1 MSNIY
6 QHNFNNCLDL
16 RLSNSD
22 YWDLFLCYDCQ
33 DGVNPN
39 PILSG
44 SCLLIDFDI
53 NDNNC
58 WSGDTLYNLVN
69 WSGSSINPSGVT
81 LNDIGLTGIDNGF
94 ISYDCNTPT
103 SGNTFL
109 STFTGSSLVLSSGDT
124 RFFMKRVS
132 GCTYDYSFDYLSGN
146 TEGRFSRLCGGFYQG
161 FFKLSD
167 KTYFDEIGDNKF
179 VWPLDW
185 FNCPPSCSTIT
196 TSGCSCNNCHTG
208 STSPYLNPDLAYQC
222 YMDNKPIPYD
232 YQVLPTR
239 FERGWTTMFWLRRDG
254 GDLCSGNTSTTL
266 NDVYSGNSGFF
277 FYMGTRAENKFWDL
291 FSGETGYTTSSG
303 YPLSP
308 PIETETKLLD
318 NPFSVYQPGGG
329 NCCFTGITHIT
340 TQEKDR
346 NVDIVNNALGFRI
359 KPDGSIGYRT
369 LGYSGVCTTVTA
381 TTVVNCNNKCTDN
394 CNSTGD
400 TTVTYIEDRYVTGV
414 TVTEEYSEPNLVY
427 PDEWIHISIKFT
439 AYEEYDGCE
448 LNGVPQRKGRLDIYL
463 NGYLK
468 WSVDNFDEFM
478 FKELDEHREKQQ
490 GVPFNYSW
498 GGGTQGLIESNTIN
512 GPDDSD
518 HNLIIQNNFAGTFNG
533 DVSIFKL
540 YGCSLDITTIRSDF
554 NLNKDRFGLTNY
566 VPVVTHNQSVGVTI
580 DLVVDSGS
588 TILDYTIT
596 VDKVLDVD
604 YDLEFSN
611 KINYRNHGF
620 IDVDVMVTI
629 PSNTKKVNFRKILD
643 YDYSQLI
650 DVVDFNSLTT
660 NTDIDVNL
668 NFTFNSSNSK
678 VIYMKDR
685 TPINGGNDDDNNI
698 VYYGKIPSQQF
709 NVNDITTLTS
719 IERNSILESHIKYD
733 DTPGYCY
740 LLVPIKRDQPVSMRN
755 SEDGCNGFVIP
766 FIPLGE
772 HELSINNI
780 TLKYIIYRSFVLTH
794 SSVDVWICD

>member
-6 QHNFNNCLDL
+6 QHNFNNCFDL

-33 DGVNPN
+33 DPIDPN

-44 SCLLIDFDI
+44 SCLLINFDI

-58 WSGDTLYNLVN
+58 WSGNTLYNLVD
-69 WSGSSINPSGVT
+69 WTGATINPSGVT

-94 ISYDCNTPT
+94 ISYNCDTPT

-109 STFTGSSLVLSSGDT
+109 SAFTGSSLVLTSGDT
-124 RFFMKRVS
+124 RFFMNGVS
-132 GCTYDYSFDYLSGN
+132 GCTYDYTINNLSGN

-167 KTYFDEIGDNKF
+167 KTYFDEISDNKF

-196 TSGCSCNNCHTG
+196 TSGCSCNHCSSG
-208 STSPYLNPDLAYQC
+208 STANCLNPDLAYQC
-222 YMDNKPIPYD
+222 YMDKKPIPYD

-239 FERGWTTMFWLRRDG
+239 YDRGWTSMFWLRKD
-254 GDLCSGNTSTTL
+254 DDIFCSGNTATTL

-308 PIETETKLLD
+308 PIETKKILLD
-318 NPFSVYQPGGG
+318 NPFSVYQPGGT
-329 NCCFTGITHIT
+329 CCFTGVTEQTI
-340 TQEKDR
+340 QQKDR
-346 NVDIVNNALGFRI
+346 NADIVNNALGFRI
-359 KPDGSIGYRT
+359 KSDGSIGYRT

-381 TTVVNCNNKCTDN
+381 TTVVNCDGQCSCE
-394 CNSTGD
+394 CNSTGE
-400 TTVTYIEDRYVTGV
+400 TTVTYVEERYVTGV
-414 TVTEEYSEPNLVY
+414 TVTEQYSEPNLVY
-427 PDEWIHISIKFT
+427 NNEWIHVSIRFT
-439 AYEEYDGCE
+439 AYEEYEGCE
-448 LNGVPQRKGRLDIYL
+448 LNGVPRRKGRLDIYL

-468 WSVDNFDEFM
+468 WSVHNFEEFL
-478 FKELDEHREKQQ
+478 FEELDEHREKQE

-498 GGGTQGLIESNTIN
+498 GGGTQGLIETNTVN
-512 GPDDSD
+512 GPDVNDD
-518 HNLIIQNNFAGTFNG
+518 NLVIQNNFAGTFNG

-540 YGCSLDITTIRSDF
+540 YGCSLDVTTIRDDF
-554 NLNKDRFGLTNY
+554 RINKDRFGLTNY
-566 VPVVTHNQSVGVTI
+566 VPVVIPNEVVDVTI

-604 YDLEFSN
+604 YDLEFVTW
-611 KINYRNHGF
+611 IEYRNHGMMG
-620 IDVDVMVTI
+620 IDVQVTI
-629 PSNTKKVNFRKILD
+629 PSNTKRVFLTKILD
-643 YDYSQLI
+643 YDYSDLV
-650 DVVDFNSLTT
+650 DVSNFDSFKT
-660 NTDIDVNL
+660 NTNIDANL
-668 NFTFNSSNSK
+668 NFTFNSSKTK
-678 VIYMKDR
+678 VNYMKEL
-685 TPINGGNDDDNNI
+685 TPINSGGDDNNNI
-698 VYYGKIPSQQF
+698 VYYGKIPTQQY
-709 NVNDITTLTS
+709 NVNNISTLTT
-719 IERNSILESHIKYD
+719 IERNSILESHIRYD

-740 LLVPIKRDQPVSMRN
+740 LLVPIKMSQPVSMRN
-755 SEDGCNGFVIP
+755 SEDGCNGFTIP
-766 FIPLGE
+766 FIPLGVE
-772 HELSINNI
+772 EIIRNNE
-780 TLKYIIYRSFVLTH
+780 TLKYNVYRSFVSTH